1 MYKQLDNSLLLHR
14 RQVMPKKTALTA
26 LVVVCITAVILTALY
41 TGSLCD
47 IRYKDQQNDLSITLA
62 YEVR

>member
-1 MYKQLDNSLLLHR
+1 M
-14 RQVMPKKTALTA
+14 
-26 LVVVCITAVILTALY
+26 VCITAVILTALY
-41 TGSLCD
+41 TSSLCD

>member
-1 MYKQLDNSLLLHR
+1 MCDNLILASYFIGGKLCL
-14 RQVMPKKTALTA
+14 KKTALAA

-41 TGSLCD
+41 KGSLCD
-47 IRYKDQQNDLSITLA
+47 VRYKDKENDLSITLA

>member
-1 MYKQLDNSLLLHR
+1 
-14 RQVMPKKTALTA
+14 MPKKTVLGA

-47 IRYKDQQNDLSITLA
+47 VRYRNQQEDLSIKLA

>member
-1 MYKQLDNSLLLHR
+1 
-14 RQVMPKKTALTA
+14 MPKKTVLAA

-41 TGSLCD
+41 RGSLCD
-47 IRYKDQQNDLSITLA
+47 IHYKSKENDLSIRLA

>member
-1 MYKQLDNSLLLHR
+1 
-14 RQVMPKKTALTA
+14 MPKKTALAA
-26 LVVVCITAVILTALY
+26 LVVICITAVILTALY

-47 IRYKDQQNDLSITLA
+47 IRYKDQQNDLSIKLA

>member
-1 MYKQLDNSLLLHR
+1 
-14 RQVMPKKTALTA
+14 MPKKTALAA

-41 TGSLCD
+41 KGSLCD
-47 IRYKDQQNDLSITLA
+47 IRYKDKENDLSITLA

>member
-1 MYKQLDNSLLLHR
+1 
-14 RQVMPKKTALTA
+14 MPKKTALTA

-41 TGSLCD
+41 TSSLCD